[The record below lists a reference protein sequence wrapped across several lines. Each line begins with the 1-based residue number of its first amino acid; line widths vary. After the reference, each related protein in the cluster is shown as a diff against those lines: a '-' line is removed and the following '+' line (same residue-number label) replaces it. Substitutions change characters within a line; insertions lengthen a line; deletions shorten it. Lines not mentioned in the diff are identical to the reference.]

1 MRVVIVAIVSGVML
15 AFALPALAQEDE
27 GGQEEFCDWYWD
39 YEFNPSGGMEY
50 WCWDSQMGW
59 WYSPSEDESF
69 LVAPA
74 PGADAAALDE
84 PALPEER
91 PEVNEQPLVAEQG
104 PPPGGVELEGVTDT
118 PVPEEAVSEGA
129 VSEDAVPAPPTTDQ
143 TDEQAENTPAE
154 STPATTAGGGI
165 AGFLL
170 GAYDNVKAERGLLG
184 GFAIIALVLLT
195 AALMAWRRL
204 PIRRYV
210 AQATREPTTT
220 SSDSPTGGAENPA
233 PAALSRSQER
243 LKRVR
248 YLRRISERR

>member
-1 MRVVIVAIVSGVML
+1 ML

-27 GGQEEFCDWYWD
+27 GGQEFCDWYWD

-104 PPPGGVELEGVTDT
+104 PPPEVVELEGVADT

-143 TDEQAENTPAE
+143 TDEQAENSPAE
-154 STPATTAGGGI
+154 STPATTAGGGVTD
-165 AGFLL
+165 FLL

-184 GFAIIALVLLT
+184 GFGIITLVLLT
-195 AALMAWRRL
+195 AALMAWGL

-210 AQATREPTTT
+210 EQATREPST
-220 SSDSPTGGAENPA
+220 SSDSYTKEAESPA
-233 PAALSRSQER
+233 PAALART
-243 LKRVR
+243 
-248 YLRRISERR
+248 